1 MSELAFPTQANKDDA
16 EYEGQKKRRKGNGFQ
31 SLGLSKHVFG
41 GVMRMGYKV
50 PTPIQRKTLPLVLAG
65 RDVVAM
71 ARTGVCASKAF
82 HAILISICV
91 RQQSCFYYALA
102 VAGSGKTA
110 AFLIPMLERLGSH
123 SNIVSLITVY

>member
-1 MSELAFPTQANKDDA
+1 MAELAFPTQQDNDDA
-16 EYEGQKKRRKGNGFQ
+16 EYEGHKKRRKGNGFQ

-71 ARTGVCASKAF
+71 ARTGAVLYLALRPNSANPSIYRPSLCFTSDETCAV
-82 HAILISICV
+82 ILSCCRRRV
-91 RQQSCFYYALA
+91 RQNGCFFDSDA
-102 VAGSGKTA
+102 
-110 AFLIPMLERLGSH
+110 
-123 SNIVSLITVY
+123 